1 MQVILRD
8 PEHDEHMGFF
18 SVLLLPRIWMRWL
31 RRGNP
36 PLFYYNNE
44 RIKNFS
50 FYLAK
55 SVSCHI
61 LIFRYPS
68 KPCWIRGF
76 GQKFR
81 VIFRVI
87 FCNNRGNFA
96 LF

>member
-50 FYLAK
+50 F
-55 SVSCHI
+55 
-61 LIFRYPS
+61 
-68 KPCWIRGF
+68 
-76 GQKFR
+76 
-81 VIFRVI
+81 
-87 FCNNRGNFA
+87 
-96 LF
+96 